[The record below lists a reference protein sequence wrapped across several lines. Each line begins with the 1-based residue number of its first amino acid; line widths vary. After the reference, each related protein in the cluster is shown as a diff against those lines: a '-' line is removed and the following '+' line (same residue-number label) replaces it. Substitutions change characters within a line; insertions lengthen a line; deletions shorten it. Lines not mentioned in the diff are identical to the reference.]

1 MRTRARTATRAGE
14 PRSVSGRGEERV
26 SDPVVST
33 RRVSRPSDARRAT
46 ATARASRPKDYLRA
60 RHRHDERRSCCRAE
74 QGGSAPRDDRGAF
87 VPLGVQRPTGAR
99 GGAERSAMGA
109 ARVPSPEALTHR
121 RVQLRDPGRDGGC
134 VRGVRPGHRQARE
147 HVRAHGG
154 VLRARQR
161 PCGRGHGRGHKR
173 GNHHHEYV
181 NAPPPGPPEVFAA
194 IFLFASG
201 ALSKRTLCDWTFTV
215 RGSRFANAQ
224 SGFRGIFRRVVNCFV
239 SLLPSVSSVSSAEA
253 PR

>member
-1 MRTRARTATRAGE
+1 MDPKAHRISPRTRFQSRKAARNRVENWRTDVDCFFLAPTRGGAPLRTRARTATRAGE
-14 PRSVSGRGEERV
+14 PRSGSGAFQTRSFRLGAFHALPTRGGRRDLRRER
-26 SDPVVST
+26 PVEG
-33 RRVSRPSDARRAT
+33 
-46 ATARASRPKDYLRA
+46 LRA
-60 RHRHDERRSCCRAE
+60 HHRRHERRSCCRAE

-99 GGAERSAMGA
+99 GGAERSAMGV

-181 NAPPPGPPEVFAA
+181 NAPPSWTGRSSRGFSFRVGSS
-194 IFLFASG
+194 IQTD
-201 ALSKRTLCDWTFTV
+201 AL
-215 RGSRFANAQ
+215 
-224 SGFRGIFRRVVNCFV
+224 
-239 SLLPSVSSVSSAEA
+239 
-253 PR
+253 